1 MTSKWRNKLWLGGLL
16 VALGLYVI
24 PAWAHLPIPP
34 KKGEFGRQEARHPAP
49 SFTLT
54 DQNGKL
60 FHFKAASGRLVLVN
74 FIYTSCPDVCPLF
87 TANLASIQRTLEGD
101 KQSNYT
107 ILSISADPARD
118 TPAKLKEYA
127 DAFSADFHSWHFLTG
142 SPKDLARIWNA
153 FGVSVQDL
161 GNGQVQHTNVTTI
174 IDRHGFRRVNYF
186 GNRWREKEV
195 LKDLRRLAGEK

>member
-1 MTSKWRNKLWLGGLL
+1 MTLKWRNKLCLGGLL
-16 VALGLYVI
+16 VALGLNVI

-34 KKGEFGRQEARHPAP
+34 KKGEFGRKEVRHPAP

-107 ILSISADPARD
+107 ILSIATDPGF
-118 TPAKLKEYA
+118 PQL
-127 DAFSADFHSWHFLTG
+127 AFSYWFAKGPRAGLES
-142 SPKDLARIWNA
+142 
-153 FGVSVQDL
+153 
-161 GNGQVQHTNVTTI
+161 
-174 IDRHGFRRVNYF
+174 
-186 GNRWREKEV
+186 
-195 LKDLRRLAGEK
+195 LRRQRARLGQRPSPTHQSNHHSRPSWLSPRRLLWG